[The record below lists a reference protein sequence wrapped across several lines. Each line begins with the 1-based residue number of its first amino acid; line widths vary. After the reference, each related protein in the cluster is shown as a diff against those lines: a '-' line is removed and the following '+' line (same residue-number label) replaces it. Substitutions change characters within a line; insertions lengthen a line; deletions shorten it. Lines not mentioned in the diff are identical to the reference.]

1 MGEIESLNQIEEEL
15 EKLATFANETIKNT
29 KSEKDLDDIRVS
41 LLGKK
46 GELSSIL
53 KNMGKIS
60 NKDRPVLG
68 EKANILKKTLIDLIT
83 TRKVELINE
92 SIEIKIKR
100 EKLDVTIPA
109 IGSPSGNK
117 HPLIS
122 TQEEIID
129 IFCGLGYSVE
139 KGPEIE
145 TDFYNFESLN
155 IPKDH
160 PARDMQ
166 DTFYLNKNLLLRTHT
181 SPVQIRFLEENK
193 PPVRIISPGRVYRRD
208 AVDATHSPVFNQVE
222 VLCIDENINFSHLR
236 GTVMTFLKTF
246 FGDLP
251 VRFRASY
258 FPFTEPSAEV
268 DVQWKGKWLE
278 VMGCGMVDPK
288 VLDKLGIDS
297 EKWTGFAAGLGVE
310 RFCMVRHQ
318 IDDIRKFYTNDL
330 RFLDQFR

>member
-1 MGEIESLNQIEEEL
+1 MSEIESLRKIEDEL
-15 EKLATFANETIKNT
+15 IELSELANNIIQKANTEN
-29 KSEKDLDDIRVS
+29 ELDEIRI
-41 LLGKK
+41 LFLGKK
-46 GELSSIL
+46 GKLSNVL
-53 KNMGKIS
+53 KNMGRLSSKE
-60 NKDRPVLG
+60 RPIIG
-68 EKANILKKTLIDLIT
+68 QKANILKIQLQDLISQ
-83 TRKVELINE
+83 RKNKIIEEVLEMQIENE
-92 SIEIKIKR
+92 R
-100 EKLDVTIPA
+100 LDVTI
-109 IGSPSGNK
+109 SPLGTPLGKK

-139 KGPEIE
+139 NGPEIE
-145 TDFYNFESLN
+145 SDFYNFESLN

-166 DTFYLNKNLLLRTHT
+166 DTFYINNNLLLRTHT
-181 SPVQIRFLEENK
+181 SPVQVRYLENN
-193 PPVRIISPGRVYRRD
+193 PPPTRIIAPGRVYRRD

-222 VLCIDENINFSHLR
+222 VLCIDEGIDFSHLR
-236 GTVMTFLKTF
+236 GTVLTFLKTF

-278 VMGCGMVDPK
+278 VMGCGMVDPM
-288 VLDKLGIDS
+288 VLEKLGIDS

-310 RFCMVRHQ
+310 RFCMVKHQ
-318 IDDIRKFYTNDL
+318 IDDIRRFYSNDL
-330 RFLDQFR
+330 RFLEQF

>member
-1 MGEIESLNQIEEEL
+1 MSQIESLSQIEEKLNNLSLTAKNNIDNSNTHEEL
-15 EKLATFANETIKNT
+15 DQL
-29 KSEKDLDDIRVS
+29 RVS

-46 GELSSIL
+46 GDLSIIL
-53 KNMGKIS
+53 KTMGQLS
-60 NKDRPVLG
+60 ATDRPIIG
-68 EKANILKKTLIDLIT
+68 QKANLIKINLQELIT
-83 TRKVELINE
+83 ERKNKLNSEALDK
-92 SIEIKIKR
+92 KIKN
-100 EKLDVTIPA
+100 EKIDVTIPS
-109 IGSPSGNK
+109 IGTPPGNK

-122 TQEEIID
+122 TQDEIID

-139 KGPEIE
+139 SGPEIE

-155 IPKDH
+155 IPKNH

-166 DTFYLNKNLLLRTHT
+166 DTFYLDENRLLRTHT
-181 SPVQIRFLEENK
+181 SPVQIRYLEKNP
-193 PPVRIISPGRVYRRD
+193 PPVRIIAPGRVYRRD

-222 VLCIDENINFSHLR
+222 VLCIDQDINFSHLR
-236 GTVMTFLKTF
+236 GTVLTFLKTF
-246 FGDLP
+246 FGDIP

-288 VLDKLGIDS
+288 VLEKLGIDS

-318 IDDIRKFYTNDL
+318 IDDIRKFYTNDI
-330 RFLDQFR
+330 RFLEQF

>member
-1 MGEIESLNQIEEEL
+1 VSQIETLNQIEENL
-15 EKLATFANETIKNT
+15 ESLYLLANKNINNSKSNEQ
-29 KSEKDLDDIRVS
+29 LDQLRVS

-46 GELSSIL
+46 GKLSIILKSMGKLSS
-53 KNMGKIS
+53 S
-60 NKDRPVLG
+60 ERPIVG
-68 EKANILKKTLIDLIT
+68 QKANVIKSKLQDLIT
-83 TRKVELINE
+83 TRKKQLINE
-92 SIEIKIKR
+92 AINKKIENEKI
-100 EKLDVTIPA
+100 DITIPP
-109 IGSPSGNK
+109 IGTPSGHK

-122 TQEEIID
+122 TQEEIVD

-139 KGPEIE
+139 SGPEIE

-155 IPKDH
+155 IPKNH

-166 DTFYLNKNLLLRTHT
+166 DTFYLDKNLLLRTHT
-181 SPVQIRFLEENK
+181 SPVQIRHLEKNP
-193 PPVRIISPGRVYRRD
+193 PPVRVIAPGRVYRRD

-222 VLCIDENINFSHLR
+222 VLCIDQNINFSHLR
-236 GTVMTFLKTF
+236 GTVLTFLKTF
-246 FGDLP
+246 FGDIP

-268 DVQWKGKWLE
+268 DVKWKGKWLE

-288 VLDKLGIDS
+288 VLEKLGIDA

-318 IDDIRKFYTNDL
+318 IDDIRRFYTNDL
-330 RFLDQFR
+330 RFLEQF

>member
-1 MGEIESLNQIEEEL
+1 VSDIASLNQIEKEL
-15 EKLATFANETIKNT
+15 EQLSNSAYETIENI
-29 KSEKDLDDIRVS
+29 DDDKELENLRIS

-46 GELSSIL
+46 GKLSSIL
-53 KNMGKIS
+53 KNMGKLS
-60 NKDRPVLG
+60 NSQRPLIG
-68 EKANILKKTLIDLIT
+68 QKANILKSNLLEKMNS
-83 TRKVELINE
+83 RKVELINNAL
-92 SIEIKIKR
+92 EIKIAS
-100 EKLDVTIPA
+100 EKIDITIPSVA
-109 IGSPSGNK
+109 NPAGNK

-122 TQEEIID
+122 TQDEIVD
-129 IFCGLGYSVE
+129 IFCGLGYTVE
-139 KGPEIE
+139 NGPEIE
-145 TDFYNFESLN
+145 SDFYNFESLN
-155 IPKDH
+155 IPENH

-166 DTFYLNKNLLLRTHT
+166 DTFYLKDNFLLRTHT
-181 SPVQIRFLEENK
+181 SPVQIRFLENNP
-193 PPVRIISPGRVYRRD
+193 PPVRIIAPGRVYRRD

-222 VLCIDENINFSHLR
+222 VLCIDEEMNFSHLR
-236 GTVMTFLKTF
+236 GTVLTFLKTF

-268 DVQWKGKWLE
+268 DVKWKGKWLE
-278 VMGCGMVDPK
+278 VMGCGMVDPM

-330 RFLDQFR
+330 RFLEQF

>member
-1 MGEIESLNQIEEEL
+1 MSDIASLNQIEKEL
-15 EKLATFANETIKNT
+15 EQLSNSAYETIQNI
-29 KSEKDLDDIRVS
+29 DDDKELENLRIS

-46 GELSSIL
+46 GKLSSIL
-53 KNMGKIS
+53 KNMGKL
-60 NKDRPVLG
+60 NNTQRPLIG
-68 EKANILKKTLIDLIT
+68 QKANILKSNLLEKINL
-83 TRKVELINE
+83 RKEELINNAL
-92 SIEIKIKR
+92 EIKIAN
-100 EKLDVTIPA
+100 EKIDITIPSV
-109 IGSPSGNK
+109 GNPPVNK

-122 TQEEIID
+122 TQDEIVD
-129 IFCGLGYSVE
+129 IFCGLGYTVE
-139 KGPEIE
+139 NGPEIE
-145 TDFYNFESLN
+145 SDFYNFESLN
-155 IPKDH
+155 IPENH

-166 DTFYLNKNLLLRTHT
+166 DTFYLKDNFLLRTHT
-181 SPVQIRFLEENK
+181 SPVQIRFLENNP
-193 PPVRIISPGRVYRRD
+193 PPVRIIAPGRVYRRD

-222 VLCIDENINFSHLR
+222 VLCIDEGINFSHLR
-236 GTVMTFLKTF
+236 GTVLTFLKTF

-268 DVQWKGKWLE
+268 DVKWKGKWLE
-278 VMGCGMVDPK
+278 VMGCGMVDPM

-330 RFLDQFR
+330 RFLEQF

>member
-1 MGEIESLNQIEEEL
+1 MSDIASLNQIEKEL
-15 EKLATFANETIKNT
+15 EQLSNSAYETIQNIDD
-29 KSEKDLDDIRVS
+29 EKELENLRIS

-46 GELSSIL
+46 GKLSSIL
-53 KNMGKIS
+53 KNMGKL
-60 NKDRPVLG
+60 NNTQRPLIG
-68 EKANILKKTLIDLIT
+68 QKANILKSNLLEKINS
-83 TRKVELINE
+83 RKEELINNAL
-92 SIEIKIKR
+92 EIKIAN
-100 EKLDVTIPA
+100 EKIDITIPSV
-109 IGSPSGNK
+109 GTPTGNK

-122 TQEEIID
+122 TQDEIVD
-129 IFCGLGYSVE
+129 IFCGLGYTVE
-139 KGPEIE
+139 NGPEIE
-145 TDFYNFESLN
+145 SDFYNFESLN
-155 IPKDH
+155 IPKNH

-166 DTFYLNKNLLLRTHT
+166 DTFYLRENFLLRTHT
-181 SPVQIRFLEENK
+181 SPVQIRFLENNP
-193 PPVRIISPGRVYRRD
+193 PPVRIIAPGKVYRRD

-222 VLCIDENINFSHLR
+222 VLCIDEAINFSHLR
-236 GTVMTFLKTF
+236 GTVLTFLKTF

-268 DVQWKGKWLE
+268 DVKWKGKWLE
-278 VMGCGMVDPK
+278 VMGCGMVDPM

-330 RFLDQFR
+330 RFLEQF